1 MAYQGLAREIG
12 SVMVIARASGLF
24 VSAASFSQP
33 PVTQGPTGNITGNYT
48 PITGLTAIPCMNA
61 PQSDIRVSSD
71 EVRTVTDIQA
81 GRYRHVLL
89 DDYYPAVIA
98 GWPQGWRV
106 TITDPN
112 SVVTLYTMT
121 GAEADSQST
130 QTRLKLQVVTL

>member
-1 MAYQGLAREIG
+1 MAYQGLGYELA
-12 SVMVIARASGLF
+12 SVMTIARQSGLF
-24 VSAASFSQP
+24 RSLASFSAP
-33 PVTQGPTGNITGNYT
+33 TGTQGPTGNPTGAYADVA
-48 PITGLTAIPCMNA
+48 GLTAVPCRNA

-71 EVRTVTDIQA
+71 EVKTVTDIQA

-89 DDYYPAVIA
+89 NDCYPAVVA

-112 SVVTLYTMT
+112 GVVTLYDLT
-121 GAEADSQST
+121 GAENDSDSV

>member
-12 SVMVIARASGLF
+12 SVMVLARASGLF
-24 VSAASFSQP
+24 VSLASFSAP
-33 PVTQGPTGNITGNYT
+33 TGAQGPTGNPTGAYT
-48 PITGLTAIPCMNA
+48 DVAGLTAIPCMNA

-71 EVRTVTDIQA
+71 EVRTMTDIQA

-89 DDYYPAVIA
+89 NDNYPAVVA

-112 SVVTLYTMT
+112 GTVTLYTMT
-121 GAEADSQST
+121 GAENDSQDT